1 MKCYMKLNVTERM
14 DIVYQIIE
22 DDMISFLMIL
32 YIYMFKNV
40 YYPQL

>member
-14 DIVYQIIE
+14 DIACQIIE
-22 DDMISFLMIL
+22 EDMISFLMIL
-32 YIYMFKNV
+32 YIHMFKNV

>member
-40 YYPQL
+40 HYPQF